1 MTTENTNDI
10 WKKFSF
16 KDEKQ
21 KSALEYLNEFKAGL
35 VSETSGELTIDVEAV
50 DAYIDTTPPR
60 LAAIYIFYIVAP
72 KLGNFRKKILTVAE
86 YSDTGRFPVE
96 IINHFADNK
105 KEIIEEANFNNKII
119 EIITNGN
126 VKNSIENLYQLS
138 KEQRENEE

>member
-1 MTTENTNDI
+1 MDNNNEI

-16 KDEKQ
+16 KDVKQ
-21 KSALEYLNEFKAGL
+21 KSALDYLNEFKPGL
-35 VSETSGELTIDVEAV
+35 ISETSGELTIDVEAV

-86 YSDTGRFPVE
+86 YSDTGRFPVLVV
-96 IINHFADNK
+96 NHFADNI
-105 KEIIEEANFNNKII
+105 KEMVEEADFNNKII
-119 EIITNGN
+119 EILTSGN

-138 KEQRENEE
+138 REQKGDNK